1 MKDAGRHRF
10 GASLMD
16 APETLTNPIHRK
28 RWTATMA
35 QPGTLRT
42 VIADATG
49 LREVLARFQEALP
62 HVAAWQIVT
71 TIRR

>member
-1 MKDAGRHRF
+1 
-10 GASLMD
+10 
-16 APETLTNPIHRK
+16 
-28 RWTATMA
+28 MA
-35 QPGTLRT
+35 QAGTLRT

-62 HVAAWQIVT
+62 HVAAWQIVN